1 MSAWG
6 ALERVRENHAG
17 GMAQKGCERFLTGY
31 DFACKEAERI
41 MQEQYGRGYDALVK
55 IELVDSV
62 GDKRVITELMTA
74 NNDRYSG
81 DWTWLYDWWEG
92 EPGVRVLGV
101 LPLDFV
107 EVPET
112 AN

>member
-1 MSAWG
+1 MKKKVLSA
-6 ALERVRENHAG
+6 
-17 GMAQKGCERFLTGY
+17 Y
-31 DFACKEAERI
+31 DVACKEAERI

-55 IELVDSV
+55 IELTDVS

-74 NNDRYSG
+74 NNDSYRG

-92 EPGVRVLGV
+92 EPVVRVLGV
-101 LPLDFV
+101 LPLDFI